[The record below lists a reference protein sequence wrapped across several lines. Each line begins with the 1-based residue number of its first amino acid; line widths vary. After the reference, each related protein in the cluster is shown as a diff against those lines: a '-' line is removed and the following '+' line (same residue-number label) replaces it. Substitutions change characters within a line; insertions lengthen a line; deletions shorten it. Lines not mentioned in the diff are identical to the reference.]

1 MHSTFVGFRSG
12 LDPSVGIADFS
23 RICCHVNTPRTKDKL
38 MHRSGTAAVFSVLF
52 LSGTVLAQTKPLP
65 LPPPIRFEEVCL
77 QSGGA
82 AGAITPSLS
91 NGNMSYTLLEADRP
105 ILFTFNLAEG
115 TRAVTIKWTDA
126 KGAQREN
133 IVAGATT
140 FTVVASAFTLVANES
155 GPAAWC
161 TRAQAL

>member
-1 MHSTFVGFRSG
+1 MFKSG
-12 LDPSVGIADFS
+12 I
-23 RICCHVNTPRTKDKL
+23 
-38 MHRSGTAAVFSVLF
+38 TALILAVS
-52 LSGTVLAQTKPLP
+52 LSGMARAQTKPLP
-65 LPPPIRFEEVCL
+65 LPPPVKFEEVCL

-91 NGNMSYTLLEADRP
+91 NGNMSYNLLEADRP

-161 TRAQAL
+161 TRAQVL

>member
-1 MHSTFVGFRSG
+1 MYRSEMAALLFV
-12 LDPSVGIADFS
+12 P
-23 RICCHVNTPRTKDKL
+23 
-38 MHRSGTAAVFSVLF
+38 F
-52 LSGTVLAQTKPLP
+52 LSGAAFAQTKPLP
-65 LPPPIRFEEVCL
+65 LPPPVKFEEVCL

-91 NGNMSYTLLEADRP
+91 NGNMSYNLLEADRP

-115 TRAVTIKWTDA
+115 TRAITIKWTDA

-133 IVAGATT
+133 IVGGATT
-140 FTVVASAFTLVANES
+140 FTVVATAFTLVANES

>member
-1 MHSTFVGFRSG
+1 MYKSA
-12 LDPSVGIADFS
+12 I
-23 RICCHVNTPRTKDKL
+23 
-38 MHRSGTAAVFSVLF
+38 TALILAVS
-52 LSGTVLAQTKPLP
+52 LSGVARAQTKPLP
-65 LPPPIRFEEVCL
+65 LPPPVKFEEVCL

-82 AGAITPSLS
+82 AGAITPSAS
-91 NGNMSYTLLEADRP
+91 NGNMIYTLLEADRP

-133 IVAGATT
+133 IVGGATT

-161 TRAQAL
+161 TRAQVL